1 MEGGLKQILSM
12 KSSLHRIHLNNL
24 KSFREPLVDSLKH
37 GLTVF
42 IILLFLLG
50 FLKYVMGIVQ
60 GEPNTVLDM
69 LDIAT
74 AFVGFLLMFAAKF
87 IEKLAGKR

>member
-1 MEGGLKQILSM
+1 
-12 KSSLHRIHLNNL
+12 
-24 KSFREPLVDSLKH
+24 
-37 GLTVF
+37 
-42 IILLFLLG
+42 
-50 FLKYVMGIVQ
+50 MGIVQ
-60 GEPNTVLDM
+60 EEPNTVLDM